1 MLGLPETS
9 NVRKQLPKK
18 AIFAKFELKPSQR
31 DSFDADVSRLDI
43 VNWISPKTVPAI
55 AEGTEVKEFYVVE
68 VALKRK
74 DFDERNIAL
83 IAKLIPQRI
92 LFALHY
98 EDEIQLAIYHTKL
111 FVSEWKCEDHIYNLL
126 STHYSLDQVW
136 ENIVATIG
144 EVVVEQGNTLNE
156 QIAVDEQRA
165 KIEKEI
171 ASLKRQMKATNQSKR
186 KAELYDQIKKLE
198 KNLKE
203 QHNG

>member
-68 VALKRK
+68 VALKRR

-98 EDEIQLAIYHTKL
+98 EDEIQLASYHTKL
-111 FVSEWKCEDHIYNLL
+111 FTSSWKAEEETALPL
-126 STHYSLDQVW
+126 KGLDLDAVW
-136 ENIVATIG
+136 QHIVAAVG
-144 EVVVEQGNTLNE
+144 EVTVEQGHTLDE
-156 QIAVDEQRA
+156 QIEVDEQRQ
-165 KIEKEI
+165 KLLRQI
-171 ASLKRQMKATNQSKR
+171 AALERQMRSTKQPRVKRELFAEIQALKSK
-186 KAELYDQIKKLE
+186 L
-198 KNLKE
+198 N
-203 QHNG
+203 

>member
-1 MLGLPETS
+1 VERSQPT
-9 NVRKQLPKK
+9 RTTR
-18 AIFAKFELKPSQR
+18 IHAK
-31 DSFDADVSRLDI
+31 
-43 VNWISPKTVPAI
+43 T
-55 AEGTEVKEFYVVE
+55 
-68 VALKRK
+68 
-74 DFDERNIAL
+74 
-83 IAKLIPQRI
+83 
-92 LFALHY
+92 
-98 EDEIQLAIYHTKL
+98 
-111 FVSEWKCEDHIYNLL
+111 
-126 STHYSLDQVW
+126 DQVW

>member
-1 MLGLPETS
+1 MLGLPTS
-9 NVRKQLPKK
+9 TEVRRQLPKK

-55 AEGTEVKEFYVVE
+55 AEGIEIKEFYVVE
-68 VALKRK
+68 VSLKRK

-111 FVSEWKCEDHIYNLL
+111 FTSLWEKEDEAAVQLKGLNL
-126 STHYSLDQVW
+126 DVVW

-144 EVVVEQGNTLNE
+144 CVTVEQGNTLNE
-156 QIAVDEQRA
+156 QIVVNEHRA
-165 KIEKEI
+165 KMEKEI

-186 KAELYDQIKKLE
+186 KAELYDQIKELE
-198 KNLKE
+198 KNLK
-203 QHNG
+203 

>member
-1 MLGLPETS
+1 MLGLPPTTE
-9 NVRKQLPKK
+9 VRRQLPKK

-74 DFDERNIAL
+74 DFNERNIEL

-98 EDEIQLAIYHTKL
+98 ENDIQLAIYHTKL
-111 FVSEWKCEDHIYNLL
+111 FVSKWQSEDHIYNLL
-126 STHYSLDQVW
+126 SNNYSLDQLW

-144 EVVVEQGNTLNE
+144 EVVIEQGNTLNE

-186 KAELYDQIKKLE
+186 KAELYDQIKKIE
-198 KNLKE
+198 KKLKNNI
-203 QHNG
+203 HG